1 MIKMRET
8 VIEKIVDAWE
18 EYSVG
23 AAILAIIGIVICAI
37 AWCFGVMCLKVWIVM
52 LLWNWIA
59 VSLFGVPTLS
69 FWMAFGLYLLCS
81 LLFKSNVTVNKK
93 SE

>member
-1 MIKMRET
+1 MRET
-8 VIEKIVDAWE
+8 VVEKIVDAWE

-23 AAILAIIGIVICAI
+23 VAILAIIGIIIGAI
-37 AWCFGVMCLKVWIVM
+37 AWCFGVMCLQAWLVM

-59 VSLFGVPTLS
+59 VDLFGAPVLG
-69 FWMAFGLYLLCS
+69 FWMAFGLSWLCS
-81 LLFKSNVTVNKK
+81 LLFKSKVTVNKK

>member
-1 MIKMRET
+1 MKET
-8 VIEKIVDAWE
+8 AVKKIVDVWK

-23 AAILAIIGIVICAI
+23 VAILATIGIVIGTLALS
-37 AWCFGVMCLKVWIVM
+37 FGVMCLQAWLVM
-52 LLWNWIA
+52 LLWNWVA
-59 VSLFGVPTLS
+59 VDLFGAPVLG
-69 FWMAFGLYLLCS
+69 FWMAFGLRWLCS